1 MTINDLKTF
10 DVVEFKNGDVSIVVR
25 DRADKEDYFVDIVS
39 CCGTTRWDE
48 LSHYEENL
56 KHYRDNQLD
65 VVRVRRSCNA
75 THIPTKDNY
84 KRMPVI
90 WEGNEA
96 KEMTV
101 AEISKA
107 LGYDVKIVK

>member
-1 MTINDLKTF
+1 MTIKDLKTF

-39 CCGTTRWDE
+39 CCGMTRWDE
-48 LSHYEENL
+48 LSHYNEDL
-56 KHYRDNQLD
+56 THYKDTKLD
-65 VVRVRRSCNA
+65 AVRVRRSCDA
-75 THIPTKDNY
+75 THIPTAKNY
-84 KRMPVI
+84 KKMPVI
-90 WEGNEA
+90 WEGNKV

-107 LGYDVKIVK
+107 LGYDVKVVK